1 MTVTATTPTIEAWLD
16 SRDYA
21 PSNRA
26 CMRSRVKAFVLALV
40 DDSGSLDNLEVGND
54 VGPECLCTADR
65 LARVSLSLGYRRVP
79 VWALDFLDY
88 CQGRMATA

>member
-26 CMRSRVKAFVLALV
+26 CMKSRVKAFVLALV
-40 DDSGSLDNLEVGND
+40 EDSRSLDTLAAGGTP
-54 VGPECLCTADR
+54 GPECYCTADR
-65 LARVSLSLGYRRVP
+65 LARVSLALGYRRVP
-79 VWALDFLDY
+79 EWALDFLDY